1 MTINE
6 LLYDAIKYEETFL
19 AYSLYW
25 SMQQGNCKG
34 ADSVKT
40 FHAKQVDPIEVNK
53 LIESNP
59 LGIQIM
65 GLYVMPT
72 GGNFHLFVL
81 AANEAIAKG
90 VFLSEVGVLPKKVVD
105 MTIKMDTTFWFGEDT
120 GYKSC
125 REIKNETLM
134 FPHIV
139 GEYDKNTQKW
149 RNLK

>member
-6 LLYDAIKYEETFL
+6 LLYDAIKHEETFL

-25 SMQQGNCKG
+25 SMQKGICK
-34 ADSVKT
+34 ATDSVKT
-40 FHAKQVDPIEVNK
+40 FHAKQVDANEVNK

-65 GLYVMPT
+65 KLFVMPT

-81 AANEAIAKG
+81 AENEADAKG
-90 VFLSEVGVLPKKVVD
+90 VFLNEVGILPRKVVD
-105 MTIKMDTTFWFGEDT
+105 MTIKLDTTFWLGENI

-125 REIKNETLM
+125 REVKNETLM
-134 FPHIV
+134 FPHVI

-149 RNLK
+149 RD